1 MPNPN
6 KDLVGHTPGGQFASD
21 DYGIKVAI
29 IQRVDEVNF
38 KADLKILTGSASE
51 RVEISLTQAMFGPR
65 SFWGGIPEVNSLVVI
80 GYRRI
85 QSKLHEATI
94 LGYLPTAIRSSLR
107 FDPVSADDPNEIDPA
122 DLSKF
127 EQLFGPTTRFK
138 RLNMGPG
145 DVGGMSS
152 AGAEFVLSADARL
165 CNRAGDFFELRESD
179 RTLLTSAVHSVTTT
193 SGVRGVSGPVRRGAF
208 FLPEDIFDED
218 GVTLKSDTSTPNPY
232 YGRDELQAAGPGV
245 TDGVDPKFAFT
256 NGQVL
261 DLFNDFTNFPPTIY
275 SNGRKV
281 HYPPTIRGVSVDD
294 LEEFS
299 DAFVEQRVELSHTT
313 DMTQEVL
320 EEIDGFSMDR
330 RLPYIE
336 QALGTIVGN
345 SLNSTR
351 DQRQYGRILKPTL
364 FEDFTSRKPGKFEL
378 EVVDRK
384 PTAPD
389 DEVNT
394 LAGASLFRIR
404 PPVGTSGAD
413 NPFVMAVSKQGKFFL
428 NAPGSQV
435 ENYPSGTRNIS
446 AELSLQGALKA
457 YIGSAVPSRISA
469 HITCAGGVHL
479 DIGRDAAGNAVTIQY
494 HSGVK
499 TIADGNPNADGVA
512 ADEEIRGIKRLKVTG
527 KHEQAVDGTKLD
539 TISGMYQTKA
549 DRYNLNAFSGVSI
562 NAGEMNQMIS
572 GKTQLNHAAQ
582 VLENIALGGKTSTI
596 LAGGLTQTVAA
607 GAITYTA
614 TAGATTFNNPAGA
627 FNVVVGTGA
636 LSMTVA
642 SGAVT
647 LSTAAGAVSI
657 SAAAGAVSMTAGLAM
672 NLTAAT
678 AINFV
683 AAQYLVGGPAAVLG
697 VSRGLA
703 LLPPGAPSLDYI
715 TNAPLQG
722 SATFR
727 SI

>member
-1 MPNPN
+1 MANAN
-6 KDLVGHTPGGQFASD
+6 TDLVGHTPGSQFSSD
-21 DYGIKVAI
+21 DYGIKVAVV
-29 IQRVDEVNF
+29 QRVDEVNF
-38 KADLKILTGSASE
+38 TADLKVLTGSVSE
-51 RVEISLTQAMFGPR
+51 RFEIKLTQAMFGPR

-85 QSKLHEATI
+85 QSKLREATI

-107 FDPVSADDPNEIDPA
+107 FDPVSADDPREIDP
-122 DLSKF
+122 SQVGTF
-127 EQLFGPTTRFK
+127 ESLFGPTTRFK
-138 RLNMGPG
+138 RLNLRPG

-152 AGAEFVLSADARL
+152 AGAELVLSSDYRA
-165 CNRAGDFFELRESD
+165 CNRAGDLLELRDSD
-179 RTLLTSAVHSVTTT
+179 RTLVSSSIHSITTT
-193 SGVRGVSGPVRRGAF
+193 SGVRGLSGPVRRGAF
-208 FLPEDIFDED
+208 FLPEDIFEGD
-218 GVTLKSDTSTPNPY
+218 GITLKSDSSSPNPY
-232 YGRDELQAAGPGV
+232 YGREELQAAGPGAV
-245 TDGVDPKFAFT
+245 DGEEPRFALSS
-256 NGQVL
+256 GRVL
-261 DLFNDFTNFPPTIY
+261 DIFNDFSSYPATIY

-281 HYPPTIRGVSVDD
+281 HYPPTIRGASIDD
-294 LEEFS
+294 EKEFA
-299 DAFVEQRVELSHTT
+299 DAFVEKRVELSHTT
-313 DMTQEVL
+313 DLTQEVL

-336 QALGTIVGN
+336 QVLGTVVGN

-351 DQRQYGRILKPTL
+351 DQRQYGQVLKPTL
-364 FEDFTSRKPGKFEL
+364 FEDFDSRKPGKFEL

-404 PPVGTSGAD
+404 PPTGLNGAD
-413 NPFVMAVSKQGKFFL
+413 NPFVAAVSKQGKFFL
-428 NAPGSQV
+428 NVPGSSF
-435 ENYPSGTRNIS
+435 ETYPSGTKNIS
-446 AELSLQGALKA
+446 AEVSLQGALKA
-457 YIGSAVPSRISA
+457 YLGAASSNRVSA

-479 DIGRDAAGNAVTIQY
+479 DIGRDAAGNAVTVQY

-512 ADEEIRGIKRLKVTG
+512 SDEEIRGTKRLKVSG
-527 KHEQAVDGTKLD
+527 KHENLVEGTKLD
-539 TISGMYQTKA
+539 TVSGLYQTKA

-572 GKTQLNHAAQ
+572 GSSQYNHADQ
-582 VLENIALGGKTSTI
+582 VLENIALGGKVSTI
-596 LAGGLTQTVAA
+596 LAGGLTQTVVA

-614 TAGATTFNNPAGA
+614 SAGTTAFNNPAGA

-657 SAAAGAVSMTAGLAM
+657 SAATGAVSVAAGLAL
-672 NLTAAT
+672 NLTAGT
-678 AINFV
+678 TINLV
-683 AAQYLVGGPAAVLG
+683 APQYLVGGPAATLG
-697 VSRGLA
+697 VSRGLPI
-703 LLPPGAPSLDYI
+703 LPPGSPSLDYI

-722 SATFR
+722 SAVFR
-727 SI
+727 SV